1 VAKVDLPPRH
11 RYRSSLR
18 GVAALSVICLGLTIA
33 AGVLTILA
41 ARQPVFT
48 APSQPGVALQ
58 QRASYTWTATMRDN
72 RLYAG
77 DTADDANLIYD
88 SITKQLTLR
97 FSYEAKAENATATSG
112 TCGFAMTVAARDGWT
127 KTTQLTAPK
136 SISTSADEPGV
147 ARFSWSQRLSL
158 ADLARLIADVN
169 AQTGDA
175 SSEYTV
181 TVAPSLNLTAS
192 NGAASLTTGLEAPLV
207 MTWRPDLR
215 RLAMPE
221 RREFAPPLEET
232 APTGASLPNEFAI
245 GTYRPTWR
253 GKAISVVDARRWFG
267 SLTAVGMVLSIL
279 TLLRRR
285 RLRLQ
290 ADPLRDRHRLE
301 RHNPGMFVTSVGTM
315 PAGLVT
321 VELKSLT
328 DLVQTARLLGRPIIY
343 VPEGDFH
350 FVADGS
356 FAYCAGRPEHT
367 LVRIRPASIPA
378 RRRKRGP
385 SSFGPDD
392 PAVRPNQPA

>member
-1 VAKVDLPPRH
+1 MAKVDLPPRH

-18 GVAALSVICLGLTIA
+18 GIAALSVICLGLTIT

-41 ARQPVFT
+41 TRQPVLA
-48 APSQPGVALQ
+48 APSQSGVALQ

-72 RLYAG
+72 RLYPG

-97 FSYEAKAENATATSG
+97 FSYEARAENATVISG

-127 KTTQLTAPK
+127 KTMPLTAPK
-136 SISTSADEPGV
+136 AISPAVDEPGV
-147 ARFSWSQRLSL
+147 ARFSWSERLSL
-158 ADLARLIADVN
+158 ADLSRLIADVN

-215 RLAMPE
+215 RLAMPGQ
-221 RREFAPPLEET
+221 REFAPPLEQT
-232 APTGASLPNEFAI
+232 APTGAPIPSEFAI
-245 GTYRPTWR
+245 GAYRPTWR
-253 GKAISVVDARRWFG
+253 GQAISVIDARRWFG
-267 SLTAVGMVLSIL
+267 SLSAVAMIL
-279 TLLRRR
+279 FILALFRRH

-301 RHNPGMFVTSVGTM
+301 RRNPGMFVTSVGAM
-315 PAGLVT
+315 PTGLVT
-321 VELKSLT
+321 VELKSLD
-328 DLVQTARLLGRPIIY
+328 DLVQTATLLGRPIIY

-367 LVRIRPASIPA
+367 LVRIRPASVPA

-392 PAVRPNQPA
+392 PVVRPNQPA